1 MDRQTHRPR
10 PPTIQIAQL
19 SVFCQNF
26 DFITTFLH
34 FDHFDCCDGFED
46 MVEWIRNEMENTMT
60 TLSENFET
68 VAPSDADALLARE
81 SSRRLATHKLGRRS
95 SIRIQLLDDGD
106 EAESVAVPAS
116 ALRLFLQL
124 LTEMSQGN
132 AVTLIPTHA
141 ELTTQ
146 QAADLLN
153 VSRPYLVKL
162 LDEAKIPCR
171 TVGKYRRV
179 RFDDLMAYKRKDDEA
194 RAKVLDQLTA
204 EAQELGMGY

>member
-1 MDRQTHRPR
+1 
-10 PPTIQIAQL
+10 
-19 SVFCQNF
+19 
-26 DFITTFLH
+26 
-34 FDHFDCCDGFED
+34 
-46 MVEWIRNEMENTMT
+46 MT
-60 TLSENFET
+60 ALISANFET
-68 VAPSDADALLARE
+68 VAPTEPDTLLARE
-81 SSRRLATHKLGRRS
+81 SSRRLATHQLGKQS
-95 SIRIQLLDDGD
+95 SVRIQLLDDGK
-106 EAESVAVPAS
+106 EPETVAVPAS

-124 LTEMSQGN
+124 LTEMSQVN

-162 LDEAKIPCR
+162 LDEGKIPCR

-194 RAKVLDQLTA
+194 RAKILDQLTA

>member
-1 MDRQTHRPR
+1 M
-10 PPTIQIAQL
+10 A
-19 SVFCQNF
+19 
-26 DFITTFLH
+26 
-34 FDHFDCCDGFED
+34 
-46 MVEWIRNEMENTMT
+46 
-60 TLSENFET
+60 TLLPETFET
-68 VAPSDADALLARE
+68 VAPTEADAQLARE
-81 SSRRLATHKLGRRS
+81 SSRRLATHRLGKQS
-95 SIRIQLLDDGD
+95 SVRIRLLDQG
-106 EAESVAVPAS
+106 EAADTVAVPAS
-116 ALRLFLQL
+116 ALRLFLHI
-124 LTEMSQGN
+124 LTEMAQGN

-162 LDEAKIPCR
+162 LDEGKIPCR